1 VRLAYQAI
9 IIEQLSCQYPVS
21 EGQFSYIII
30 EYLIMVKDD
39 KELESITSYEENHI
53 WKRLLATPE
62 GHILEIGLIMVLL
75 FITALGV
82 GYIYYQEKA
91 HIFIGMSATNILFG
105 RAAGISFGYSFELSN
120 VLVICTNFIIE
131 TILVLI
137 FYPLFVFSWRSILVI
152 KPLRR
157 IMKRTSI
164 AAEAHQDTIRKYGVI
179 GLFIFVCIPFWMTG
193 PMAGCAV
200 GYLLGLSPWKNLTI
214 VLSSTCLAVVCW
226 AILLREVHDR
236 VAEYGP
242 YASIAIVIIIILVV
256 SGIYFLRYLRN
267 KY

>member
-1 VRLAYQAI
+1 MIKHR
-9 IIEQLSCQYPVS
+9 
-21 EGQFSYIII
+21 
-30 EYLIMVKDD
+30 K
-39 KELESITSYEENHI
+39 KLENITSYEEDHI
-53 WKRLLATPE
+53 WRRLLATPE
-62 GHILEIGLIMVLL
+62 GHILEIGLILVLL

-82 GYIYYQEKA
+82 GYLRFPEKA
-91 HIFIGMSATNILFG
+91 HIFTGMSATNILFG

-120 VLVICTNFIIE
+120 VLVICTNIIIE

-164 AAEAHQDTIRKYGVI
+164 AAEAHQDTIRKYGII
-179 GLFIFVCIPFWMTG
+179 GLFMFVWIPFWMTG
-193 PMAGCAV
+193 PMVGCAV

-214 VLSSTCLAVVCW
+214 VLSSTCLAVFCW
-226 AILLREVHDR
+226 ALLLREVHNM

-242 YASIAIVIIIILVV
+242 YASIALVIAIILIV
-256 SGIYFLRYLRN
+256 SEIYFLRYLRN
-267 KY
+267 KN

>member
-1 VRLAYQAI
+1 MI
-9 IIEQLSCQYPVS
+9 
-21 EGQFSYIII
+21 
-30 EYLIMVKDD
+30 KND

-53 WKRLLATPE
+53 WRRLLATQE

-82 GYIYYQEKA
+82 GYLRFPEKA
-91 HIFIGMSATNILFG
+91 HIFTGMSATNILFG

-120 VLVICTNFIIE
+120 VMVICTNIIIE

-164 AAEAHQDTIRKYGVI
+164 AAEAHQDTIRKYGII
-179 GLFIFVCIPFWMTG
+179 GLFMFVWIPFWMTG
-193 PMAGCAV
+193 PMVGCAV

-214 VLSSTCLAVVCW
+214 VLSSTCLAVFCW
-226 AILLREVHDR
+226 ALLLREIHDK

-242 YASIAIVIIIILVV
+242 YASTALVIIIILIV
-256 SGIYFLRYLRN
+256 SVIYFLRYLRH